1 VFRVVE
7 NQKITQDDILTSFI
21 PVLQRSRT
29 TYKENGV
36 QMVNDKRHGQVD
48 IEQTSTFYC
57 GIAVVV
63 LLLADLEGSSLGL
76 LPCLNR

>member
-1 VFRVVE
+1 
-7 NQKITQDDILTSFI
+7 
-21 PVLQRSRT
+21 
-29 TYKENGV
+29 
-36 QMVNDKRHGQVD
+36 MVNDKRHGQVD